1 MIFTMAQ
8 TSSPPANK
16 VPTLQTAAS
25 AKQAPIEG
33 APDTPP
39 PTEVAPPGWPAG
51 LPPMSVAIDIVT
63 GRREPPPALQAGTK
77 TLLSSL
83 SFVERAALHQP
94 HPSEDGESLRAIV
107 ATRWRLMGAL
117 TLRPSVETVPD
128 PAAFEQLLKEVD
140 EQLACL
146 GKLKQSDDSDVRDAC
161 DGARNALA
169 KDVQK
174 LLPTSASPSS
184 SAAKSATDDLKQL
197 RKALAAATKTDRK
210 SGKGFSS
217 VTQSKKAMVVLA
229 ASIVSMAVGAFT
241 IVKALHEELPPPV
254 PALPAPPPNTELI
267 GNPESG
273 TVIVRSTDGNPIDEE
288 ALRNFKARAA
298 SSGANV
304 QTIGPTQALVTSA
317 RTP

>member
-1 MIFTMAQ
+1 MIFAMAQ

-16 VPTLQTAAS
+16 LPTLQTAAS
-25 AKQAPIEG
+25 AKRDPIES

-39 PTEVAPPGWPAG
+39 PSEVAPPGWRAG
-51 LPPMSVAIDIVT
+51 LAPLPVAIDIVT
-63 GRREPPPALQAGTK
+63 GRRAPPHALQVGTQ

-83 SFVERAALHQP
+83 SFAERAALHQP

-117 TLRPSVETVPD
+117 TLRPSAETVPD
-128 PAAFEQLLKEVD
+128 PAAFEELLRQVD

-146 GKLKQSDDSDVRDAC
+146 GKLKQSDDSDVREAC

-174 LLPTSASPSS
+174 LLPTSSSPSS
-184 SAAKSATDDLKQL
+184 TAKSATDDLKQL
-197 RKALAAATKTDRK
+197 RKALAAAATTDQR

-229 ASIVSMAVGAFT
+229 ASVASMAMGAFT
-241 IVKALHEELPPPV
+241 IVQAFHDEVPPPV

-273 TVIVRSTDGNPIDEE
+273 TVIVRSTNSQPIDEE
-288 ALRNFKARAA
+288 ALRNFKTRAG
-298 SSGANV
+298 STGA
-304 QTIGPTQALVTSA
+304 TGPSLGPTQELVTSA
-317 RTP
+317 PAP

>member
-8 TSSPPANK
+8 SSSPPANK
-16 VPTLQTAAS
+16 LPTLQTAAS
-25 AKQAPIEG
+25 AKRAPIEST
-33 APDTPP
+33 PDIPP
-39 PTEVAPPGWPAG
+39 PAEVGPSGWPAG
-51 LPPMSVAIDIVT
+51 LPPLPVAIDIVT
-63 GRREPPPALQAGTK
+63 GRREPPSALQAGTK
-77 TLLSSL
+77 TLLSLL
-83 SFVERAALHQP
+83 SFAERAALHQP

-117 TLRPSVETVPD
+117 TLRPSVESVPD
-128 PAAFEQLLKEVD
+128 PAAFEELLREVD
-140 EQLACL
+140 EQLAGI
-146 GKLKQSDDSDVRDAC
+146 GKLKQSDDPDVREAC

-174 LLPTSASPSS
+174 LLPTSSGPST
-184 SAAKSATDDLKQL
+184 ANSATEDLKQL
-197 RKALAAATKTDRK
+197 RKALAAAATTDRK
-210 SGKGFSS
+210 PGKGFSS

-229 ASIVSMAVGAFT
+229 ASIVSMAMGAFT

-273 TVIVRSTDGNPIDEE
+273 TVIVRSTNGQPIDEE
-288 ALRNFKARAA
+288 ALRNFKTRAA

-304 QTIGPTQALVTSA
+304 QAIGPTQALVTSA
-317 RTP
+317 RAP

>member
-1 MIFTMAQ
+1 MIFAMAQ

-16 VPTLQTAAS
+16 LPTLQTVVNGRRAA
-25 AKQAPIEG
+25 IESE
-33 APDTPP
+33 PDTPP
-39 PTEVAPPGWPAG
+39 TAEVAAPGWPAG

-63 GRREPPPALQAGTK
+63 GRREPPAALQAGTK

-83 SFVERAALHQP
+83 SFAERAALHQP
-94 HPSEDGESLRAIV
+94 HPSDVGEPLRAIV

-128 PAAFEQLLKEVD
+128 PAAFEELLREVD

-146 GKLKQSDDSDVRDAC
+146 GKLKQSNDSDVREAC
-161 DGARNALA
+161 EGARNALA

-174 LLPTSASPSS
+174 LLPTSSGPSA
-184 SAAKSATDDLKQL
+184 AAKSATDDLKQL
-197 RKALAAATKTDRK
+197 RKALAAAATNDRK
-210 SGKGFSS
+210 SGTGFSS
-217 VTQSKKAMVVLA
+217 VTQSKKAMVALA
-229 ASIVSMAVGAFT
+229 ASIASMAMGAFT

-254 PALPAPPPNTELI
+254 PTLPAPPPNTELI

-273 TVIVRSTDGNPIDEE
+273 TVIVRSTDGKPIDPE
-288 ALRNFKARAA
+288 ALRNFMARAG

-304 QTIGPTQALVTSA
+304 QSIGPTQALVTSA
-317 RTP
+317 RAP

>member
-8 TSSPPANK
+8 SSSPPANK
-16 VPTLQTAAS
+16 LPTLQTAAS
-25 AKQAPIEG
+25 AKRAPIEST
-33 APDTPP
+33 PDIPP
-39 PTEVAPPGWPAG
+39 PAEVGPSGWPAG
-51 LPPMSVAIDIVT
+51 LPPLPVAIDIVT
-63 GRREPPPALQAGTK
+63 GRREPPSALQAGTK
-77 TLLSSL
+77 TLLSLL
-83 SFVERAALHQP
+83 SFAERAALHQP
-94 HPSEDGESLRAIV
+94 HPSEDGESLRTIV

-117 TLRPSVETVPD
+117 TLRPSVESVPD
-128 PAAFEQLLKEVD
+128 PAAFEELLREVD
-140 EQLACL
+140 EQLAGI
-146 GKLKQSDDSDVRDAC
+146 GKLKQSDDPDVREAC

-174 LLPTSASPSS
+174 LLPTSSGPST
-184 SAAKSATDDLKQL
+184 ANSATEDLKQL
-197 RKALAAATKTDRK
+197 RKALAAAATTDRK
-210 SGKGFSS
+210 PGKGFSS

-229 ASIVSMAVGAFT
+229 ASIVSMAMGAFT

-273 TVIVRSTDGNPIDEE
+273 TVIVRSTNGQPIDEE
-288 ALRNFKARAA
+288 ALRNFKTRAG

-317 RTP
+317 RAP

>member
-8 TSSPPANK
+8 TSSPPANR
-16 VPTLQTAAS
+16 VPTLQPATS
-25 AKQAPIEG
+25 AKRAPIEG
-33 APDTPP
+33 EPDTPS
-39 PTEVAPPGWPAG
+39 PTEVASPGWPAG
-51 LPPMSVAIDIVT
+51 LPPMSVATDIVT

-117 TLRPSVETVPD
+117 TRRPSVETVPD
-128 PAAFEQLLKEVD
+128 PAAFEELLREVD
-140 EQLACL
+140 ERLACL
-146 GKLKQSDDSDVRDAC
+146 GKLKQSDDPDVREAC

-174 LLPTSASPSS
+174 LLPTSTSQSS
-184 SAAKSATDDLKQL
+184 TAKSATDDLKQL
-197 RKALAAATKTDRK
+197 RKALAAATKTDRH

-217 VTQSKKAMVVLA
+217 VTQSKKATVVLA

-254 PALPAPPPNTELI
+254 PALPQPPPNTELI

-273 TVIVRSTDGNPIDEE
+273 TVIVRSTNGQPIDEE
-288 ALRNFKARAA
+288 ALRSFKTRAA

-317 RTP
+317 RAP

>member
-8 TSSPPANK
+8 SSSPPANK
-16 VPTLQTAAS
+16 LPTLQTAAS
-25 AKQAPIEG
+25 AKRAPIEST
-33 APDTPP
+33 PDIPP
-39 PTEVAPPGWPAG
+39 PAEVGPSGWPAG
-51 LPPMSVAIDIVT
+51 LPPLPVAIDIVT
-63 GRREPPPALQAGTK
+63 GRREPPSALQAGTK
-77 TLLSSL
+77 TLLSLL
-83 SFVERAALHQP
+83 SFAERAALHQP

-117 TLRPSVETVPD
+117 TLRPSVESVPD
-128 PAAFEQLLKEVD
+128 PAAFEELLREVD
-140 EQLACL
+140 EQLAGI
-146 GKLKQSDDSDVRDAC
+146 GKLKQSDDPDVREAC

-174 LLPTSASPSS
+174 LLPTSSGPST
-184 SAAKSATDDLKQL
+184 ANSATEDLKQL
-197 RKALAAATKTDRK
+197 RKALAAAATTDRK
-210 SGKGFSS
+210 PGKGFSS

-273 TVIVRSTDGNPIDEE
+273 TVIVRSTNGQPIDEE
-288 ALRNFKARAA
+288 ALRNFKTRAA

-304 QTIGPTQALVTSA
+304 QAIGPTQALVTSA
-317 RTP
+317 RAP

>member
-1 MIFTMAQ
+1 MAQ
-8 TSSPPANK
+8 TSSPPAHK
-16 VPTLQTAAS
+16 LPTLQTAAS
-25 AKQAPIEG
+25 AKRAPIES

-39 PTEVAPPGWPAG
+39 PAEVAPPGWPAG
-51 LPPMSVAIDIVT
+51 LQPLPIAIDIVT
-63 GRREPPPALQAGTK
+63 GRREPPSPLRAGTE

-83 SFVERAALHQP
+83 SFAERAALHQP
-94 HPSEDGESLRAIV
+94 HPSEDGEALRAIV

-117 TLRPSVETVPD
+117 TLRPSVESVPD
-128 PAAFEQLLKEVD
+128 PAAFEELLREVD
-140 EQLACL
+140 EQLAGI
-146 GKLKQSDDSDVRDAC
+146 GKLTQSDDPDVREAC
-161 DGARNALA
+161 ERARNALA

-174 LLPTSASPSS
+174 LLPTSSGPSS
-184 SAAKSATDDLKQL
+184 TGASATDDLKQL
-197 RKALAAATKTDRK
+197 RKALAAAATTDGK

-229 ASIVSMAVGAFT
+229 ASIVSMAMGAFT

-273 TVIVRSTDGNPIDEE
+273 TVIVRSTNGQPIDEE
-288 ALRNFKARAA
+288 ALRSFKTRAA

-317 RTP
+317 RAP